1 MELHPDQTDVEER
14 GRAVGRLSDAM
25 TELDKNGVLSI
36 VQKELNAGRD
46 PLELVDEAREGLEV
60 IGAKYEIGEFFLI
73 ELMRAAQIF
82 QAIAEVL
89 NPKLKE
95 VHGSVQSK
103 GRMVIGTVFG
113 DIHDLGKNIVK
124 VLLECKGV
132 EVIDLGVN
140 VPIEVFVKKVKE
152 YKPRVLGLSAL
163 LTASVPEMNKI
174 VTKLEEAGLRDDLK
188 VICGGGIVGE
198 VRGEMKA
205 DLATTNVNEG
215 IRVIESWL
223 H

>member
-1 MELHPDQTDVEER
+1 M
-14 GRAVGRLSDAM
+14 GKLSDAM
-25 TELDKNGVLSI
+25 TELDKDGLLSI
-36 VQKELNAGRD
+36 VRRELNVGRD

-60 IGAKYEIGEFFLI
+60 IGAKYEKGEFFLI
-73 ELMRAAQIF
+73 ELMRAAQLF

-95 VHGSVQSK
+95 VHGSIQAK

-132 EVIDLGVN
+132 EIIDLGVN
-140 VPIEVFVKKVKE
+140 VPIEVFVNKVKE

-163 LTASVPEMNKI
+163 LTASVPEMNKV
-174 VTKLEEAGLRDDLK
+174 VTKLEETGLRDDLK

-198 VRGEMKA
+198 VREEMKA
-205 DLATTNVNEG
+205 DFATTNVNEG
-215 IRVIESWL
+215 IRVIQGWL